1 MDVTDH
7 NSDTSRQIAAL
18 RVLFAAVA
26 SAALPNTASAFT
38 APPSIAQCAAGTW
51 SANGRTL
58 CVPASL
64 GHFVALTGATSQTP
78 APLGRYVDTTG
89 ATAAKLAPLGRYVDT
104 TGASVAKLAPLGS
117 YVDTTGASAATL
129 APLGRYVDTTGASV
143 ATLAPLGRYVGTTGA
158 SVATLAPLGR
168 YVDTMGASVAK
179 LAPLGSYVDT
189 TGASAAKL
197 APLGR
202 YVDTV
207 GASAAKLAPAGYYVD
222 QTGQTAALAAPAGK
236 YAAGLGSSAAAACPS
251 GSNSYG
257 AGSACRILQ
266 EGFSGVAGVTP
277 LLGSNFGTGGSHALG
292 SLMPGDSFAFK
303 VTNNSADL
311 ATTANLVALTLRSYT
326 LSDPSLFDVVGF
338 TNGVELA
345 AGGGTAALSLQAKAG
360 LPAGAFSFTLTLD
373 TDQYADYQAA
383 GKQFSYTFTGMN
395 AAAVPEPG
403 SIALILAGM
412 GALALLRRRRGP
424 PEPHA

>member
-1 MDVTDH
+1 MHVTDH
-7 NSDTSRQIAAL
+7 SSEPSHQIAAL
-18 RVLFAAVA
+18 RLLFAAVA
-26 SAALPNTASAFT
+26 AAALPNTASAFT
-38 APPSIAQCAAGTW
+38 APPPMALCAAGTW
-51 SANGRTL
+51 SSNGHTL
-58 CVPASL
+58 CTPASL
-64 GHFVALTGATSQTP
+64 GFFVDTIGATSQTP

-89 ATAAKLAPLGRYVDT
+89 ATT
-104 TGASVAKLAPLGS
+104 AKLAPLGS

-143 ATLAPLGRYVGTTGA
+143 A
-158 SVATLAPLGR
+158 
-168 YVDTMGASVAK
+168 K
-179 LAPLGSYVDT
+179 LAALGSYVDT
-189 TGASAAKL
+189 TGAFAAKL

-222 QTGQTAALAAPAGK
+222 QTGQTAALAAPAGR

-266 EGFSGVAGVTP
+266 QGFSGAAGVTP
-277 LLGSNFGTGGSHALG
+277 LLGSNFGTGGSHDLG
-292 SLMPGDSFAFK
+292 SLLPGDSFAFT
-303 VTNNSADL
+303 VNNSSADL
-311 ATTANLVALTLRSYT
+311 ATTANLTALTLRSYT
-326 LSDPSLFDVVGF
+326 LSDPSLFDLVGF
-338 TNGVELA
+338 TNGLELA

-360 LPAGAFSFTLTLD
+360 LPAGAFSFTLTLN

-403 SIALILAGM
+403 SVALMLAGI

-424 PEPHA
+424 PEPRA